1 MAVGKLKWRL
11 RPIVRIT
18 AQGPL
23 QEHENQRHRDDHQHF
38 CSEREIQQLAVRLGN
53 RQQGSGD
60 KLDDQRAPN
69 PGHEARYHDGQRL
82 RTSRQAQQLES
93 QHADRRHDH
102 GDTQN
107 MNGLD
112 GGYEPPQILK
122 SLAYRRSRQPV
133 TKLVDHSRLLCRFAA
148 HLVRQSLWKATV
160 RRNR

>member
-1 MAVGKLKWRL
+1 MTNALQIQGMKLATMTDNGCA
-11 RPIVRIT
+11 RPARPSNLKANMPT
-18 AQGPL
+18 D
-23 QEHENQRHRDDHQHF
+23 HDD
-38 CSEREIQQLAVRLGN
+38 
-53 RQQGSGD
+53 
-60 KLDDQRAPN
+60 
-69 PGHEARYHDGQRL
+69 
-82 RTSRQAQQLES
+82 
-93 QHADRRHDH
+93 

-122 SLAYRRSRQPV
+122 SLAYRRCRQPV